1 MNPNNDDEKFDKTIY
16 ETILNINND
25 ELSNSKNLI
34 EEARISLLDKIKTLL
49 MESYERAYKVL
60 LYPYSC

>member
-49 MESYERAYKVL
+49 MESYESL
-60 LYPYSC
+60 